1 MDEAPYATA
10 EQAMKASNALW
21 PGERITHGFER
32 GVLSALQLL
41 LMALVLLA
49 VLDLVWLLWRGA
61 TTTLMVIDSVEE
73 LRKAL
78 QRGFAGILL
87 VLIGLELLETLRAY
101 LHDHHVRLEAVLVIA
116 VIAVGRHIIQ
126 LDLEHMNGFSMIG
139 IAALMLALTLGYFMV
154 RRRGRFRRESA
165 SPMSEVNSK
174 EG

>member
-1 MDEAPYATA
+1 
-10 EQAMKASNALW
+10 MKPSNGLW
-21 PGERITHGFER
+21 PGDRMMHGFER

-41 LMALVLLA
+41 LMALVVLA

-61 TTTLMVIDSVEE
+61 TTTLMAIDSVDE

-87 VLIGLELLETLRAY
+87 VLIGLELIETLRAY
-101 LHDHHVRLEAVLVIA
+101 LHDHHVRLEAVLVVA

-126 LDLEHMNGFSMIG
+126 LDLEHMNGLSMLG
-139 IAALMLALTLGYFMV
+139 VAVLMLALTVGYFLV
-154 RRRGRFRRESA
+154 RRMAWSRRESA
-165 SPMSEVNSK
+165 TPMPDVNPK